1 MFQHK
6 IALQDSLRIWHPL
19 KNLESIQKNDALLTT
34 TQQFRQLQILHKNRG
49 GSGTSLVV
57 QWLTLHAPNAGGL
70 GSISLVRKLD
80 PTHSNERSCTPQG
93 RSKILWATTKTQYSQ
108 INLIIVKKKK
118 NKLRRSERSD
128 TTFFKCGKNN

>member
-1 MFQHK
+1 MEKILTAFRKMMHYLQQHNNSDNCRFF
-6 IALQDSLRIWHPL
+6 I
-19 KNLESIQKNDALLTT
+19 
-34 TQQFRQLQILHKNRG
+34 KNRG

-80 PTHSNERSCTPQG
+80 PTYGNERSCTPQG

-118 NKLRRSERSD
+118 NKLRRSEKSD